1 MKDQFA
7 GAGDKAEATCLWHL
21 RKLHDAVING
31 IADAMSSHPV
41 GSGNEVYRTVQVQ
54 RCLTCPDNLH
64 AVFRRW
70 VFS

>member
-1 MKDQFA
+1 
-7 GAGDKAEATCLWHL
+7 
-21 RKLHDAVING
+21 
-31 IADAMSSHPV
+31 MSSHPV